1 LLKFYDFEI
10 PGTFHRSA
18 GGYLGWG
25 GPAALGVKLAN
36 PGRQV
41 ISLVGDGS
49 FLFSIQNLWTAARYN
64 IPVVVVICNNRKYKA
79 VKDTCM
85 QYKGIG
91 VERGMFIASDIK
103 DPDIEFCRLAEGFG
117 VWARKIVHPEEI
129 KPALKEALSL
139 GKPAVL
145 DVKID

>member
-1 LLKFYDFEI
+1 
-10 PGTFHRSA
+10 
-18 GGYLGWG
+18 
-25 GPAALGVKLAN
+25 
-36 PGRQV
+36 
-41 ISLVGDGS
+41 
-49 FLFSIQNLWTAARYN
+49 
-64 IPVVVVICNNRKYKA
+64 
-79 VKDTCM
+79 M
-85 QYKGIG
+85 QYKGMG